1 MSVSE
6 SLKIEIRPI
15 PGRNGIKEFSEN
27 LEYFSQAHILQPFVN
42 PVSHKY
48 DTGLSKEDIE
58 YLKEKN
64 FPHDVEDDNYIKGV
78 AHPFWESSV
87 VKVELKNSPMF
98 LFPGKNLMDFIKYK
112 YLLVNKYIY
121 KSEEEMKSGSKPEAT
136 HYIYDESE
144 AISLRAGELEKKN
157 SLISKVRKLSLK
169 RKRDIILILLN
180 ENTDNKDE
188 DYLTVRFE
196 DIFNNKSMSNQ
207 LEELLSHSAED
218 ITLSAEIKT
227 AIQKNVLKRTRQGI
241 FFFETNLGFSE
252 DDVKTQL
259 SKKENQELY
268 LNIKSKIQ

>member
-6 SLKIEIRPI
+6 NLKIEIRPI

-27 LEYFSQAHILQPFVN
+27 LEYFSQAHILAPFVN
-42 PVSHKY
+42 PVTRKY
-48 DTGLSKEDIE
+48 ETGLSEEDIE
-58 YLKEKN
+58 FLKEKN
-64 FPHDVEDDNYIKGV
+64 FPYDISDDYVQGK
-78 AHPFWESSV
+78 AHPFWESAP

-98 LFPGKNLMDFIKYK
+98 LFPGENLLDFIKYK
-112 YLLVNKYIY
+112 YLLKNSYIY
-121 KSEEEMKSGSKPEAT
+121 KSEEELNSGAKPEAT
-136 HYIYDESE
+136 HFIYDESQ
-144 AISLRAGELEKKN
+144 AMSLKAAKLEKKN
-157 SLISKVRKLSLK
+157 SLVTQVRKLSLK

-180 ENTDNKDE
+180 ENTENKDE

-196 DIFNNKSMSNQ
+196 DIFNSKEKSTE
-207 LEELLSHSAED
+207 LELLLSKDVED

-227 AIQKNVLKRTRQGI
+227 GIQKNVLKRTKQGI

-252 DDVKTQL
+252 DDVKAHL